1 MSRMSFRRL
10 VAAALLCS
18 GAAAAHD
25 FHMGIAD
32 VSFNA
37 QTGNTEIVHTYTAH
51 DVEALLGNLYQ
62 RSFDLSSEDDERV
75 FRRYVERQFYLTSAD
90 GQRLHLLWVGLR
102 VDADSIVVYQEIE
115 HVRLSPGARIHN
127 ALLIDFLPQQTNTVN
142 VQVDGATTTLMF
154 GDGHL
159 DQQVQ

>member
-1 MSRMSFRRL
+1 MLRILFRRL
-10 VAAALLCS
+10 PAAALLFS

-32 VSFNA
+32 ISFNT

-90 GQRLHLLWVGLR
+90 GQRLQLLWMGLR

-115 HVRLSPGARIHN
+115 HVRLSPGARIHD

-142 VQVDGATTTLMF
+142 VQVNAATTTLMF
-154 GDGHL
+154 GEGHL